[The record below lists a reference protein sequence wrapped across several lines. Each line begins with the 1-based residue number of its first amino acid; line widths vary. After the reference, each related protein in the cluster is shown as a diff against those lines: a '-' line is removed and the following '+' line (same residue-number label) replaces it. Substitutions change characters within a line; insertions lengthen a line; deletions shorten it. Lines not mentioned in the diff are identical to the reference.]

1 MQSVIASEA
10 GIKLHTEDDVLD
22 LIGSGLPACIL
33 SVEDLHPQFFDL
45 RNGHCRVHISE
56 AGELPL
62 QSRNHPPRGSR
73 VRSAR
78 YGVGE
83 RTSSSS
89 GDSILCDVG

>member
-45 RNGHCRVHISE
+45 RNGI
-56 AGELPL
+56 AG
-62 QSRNHPPRGSR
+62 
-73 VRSAR
+73 
-78 YGVGE
+78 
-83 RTSSSS
+83 
-89 GDSILCDVG
+89 SIFQKLVN